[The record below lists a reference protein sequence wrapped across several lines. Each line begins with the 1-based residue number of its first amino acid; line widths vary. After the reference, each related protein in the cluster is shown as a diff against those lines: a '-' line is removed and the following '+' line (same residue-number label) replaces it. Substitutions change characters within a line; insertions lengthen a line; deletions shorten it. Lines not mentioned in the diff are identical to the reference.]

1 MFSLRDIVQPET
13 QAEAYELLTKQ
24 RSNAV
29 LGGCAFLRLG
39 SKRIGAGVD
48 LSKLNLD
55 QIKEQDGYIEIGA
68 MTTFRDL
75 ETNPLLKEA
84 FNGIIPKA
92 VGNII
97 GVQFRNGVTVG
108 GSVFSK
114 YGFSDLIPALLAL
127 NTEVE
132 LYKAGRIPLDE
143 FLERPYEKDLLTH
156 IRIRKEAR
164 NASYQ
169 NLRISASDFPV
180 LTVAV
185 SCAEET
191 WKIVVG
197 ARPRTAQLAQKASEQ
212 LTRVFS
218 EAKTEMNSEAMDK
231 GMDTDLT
238 SVVDQVVEELSFGT
252 NARGSAEYRKAI
264 CKVLVKRGITEVLA
278 CKSK

>member
-1 MFSLRDIVQPET
+1 MGI
-13 QAEAYELLTKQ
+13 
-24 RSNAV
+24 
-29 LGGCAFLRLG
+29 
-39 SKRIGAGVD
+39 D

-55 QIKEQDGYIEIGA
+55 QINEQEGYIEIGA
-68 MTTFRDL
+68 MATFRDL

-127 NTEVE
+127 DTEVE

-143 FLERPYEKDLLTH
+143 FLKRPYEKDLLTR

-164 NASYQ
+164 SASYQ
-169 NLRISASDFPV
+169 NLRISSSDFPV

-197 ARPRTAQLAQKASEQ
+197 ARPRAAQLALKASEQ
-212 LTRVFS
+212 LSRVLSGAKAKEKS
-218 EAKTEMNSEAMDK
+218 EAKDE
-231 GMDTDLT
+231 GLDTAL
-238 SVVDQVVEELSFGT
+238 SPVVDQVVEELSFGT

-264 CKVLVKRGITEVLA
+264 CKVLVKRGITEVIS

>member
-13 QAEAYELLTKQ
+13 QEEAYELLLKQ
-24 RSNAV
+24 RSNTV

-39 SKRIGAGVD
+39 SKRIGTGID
-48 LSKLNLD
+48 LSKLNVA
-55 QIKEQDGYIEIGA
+55 QITERDDYIEIGA
-68 MTTFRDL
+68 MTSYRDL
-75 ETNPLLKEA
+75 ETNHLLKEA
-84 FNGIIPKA
+84 FDGILPKA

-127 NTEVE
+127 DTEVE
-132 LYKAGRIPLDE
+132 LYKAGRMPLSE

-156 IRIRKEAR
+156 IRIPKEER
-164 NASYQ
+164 RASYQ

-185 SCAEET
+185 SCAGEA

-197 ARPRTAQLAQKASEQ
+197 ARPRTAQLALKSSEQ
-212 LTRVFS
+212 LSLALS
-218 EAKTEMNSEAMDK
+218 EAKDEGINNALEAI
-231 GMDTDLT
+231 L
-238 SVVDQVVEELSFGT
+238 DQVIEELSFGT
-252 NARGSAEYRKAI
+252 NTRGSAEYRKAI